1 MQKIWM
7 ISAIAATLIYGQE
20 MTLEEELASQKT
32 TPAVTQDDYMP
43 NISLIL
49 DASYINESLDIDTEH
64 VEIPSFVEGG
74 SDDEHAH
81 TPLVGNDGFNFNYA
95 ELVMSASVDNYF
107 DLMAVF
113 HMTEDDIEIEEGYVV
128 TTSLPYHLRAKIGK
142 FRSDFGYLSN
152 KHEHA
157 YSFQK
162 LPLIYNALLGDHAI
176 NEEGV
181 QLQYVFPTNIYTMAG
196 VELLRGENEQSF
208 GVEGFTTPDLTEVED
223 VSQPSLVVG
232 YLKTSFDIGGST
244 VLGGVSIAKGD
255 SRMNHLG
262 DVHADH
268 EEEGAHAF
276 AGDTTIYG
284 ADLVYKNYFSATQS
298 ITWQSEYLYR
308 EMDGTKYSEVEE
320 GVWGSSALNKKQAG
334 FYTQLVYQH
343 DRNIRAGVRYSGITQ
358 NDIIANT
365 SPVDST
371 DDIYIISTMAE
382 YNFSE
387 FSRVRLQ
394 YNHDASLYTEDHI
407 TENLIKNNKDEIIVQ
422 FTYAIGAHGAHPF

>member
-7 ISAIAATLIYGQE
+7 ISAISATLMYAQE
-20 MTLEEELASQKT
+20 MSIEEELASQKT
-32 TPAVTQDDYMP
+32 KPAVSQNEYMP

-49 DASYINESLDIDTEH
+49 DASYMNESLDIDTEH
-64 VEIPSFVEGG
+64 VEIPSFVKGG

-81 TPLVGNDGFNFNYA
+81 TPLVGNDGFNLNYA

-128 TTSLPYHLRAKIGK
+128 TTSLPYHLRAKVGK

-181 QLQYVFPTNIYTMAG
+181 QLQYVLPTSIYTMAG

-208 GVEGFTTPDLTEVED
+208 GVEGFTPPEFSAVED

-244 VLGGVSIAKGD
+244 LLGGVSIAKGD
-255 SRMNHLG
+255 SRTNYLG
-262 DVHADH
+262 DGHEG
-268 EEEGAHAF
+268 EEEEAYAF

-284 ADLVYKNYFSATQS
+284 IDLVYKNYFSATQS

-308 EMDGTKYSEVEE
+308 EMDGTQYYNPEDIWSA
-320 GVWGSSALNKKQAG
+320 SALNKKQAG

-343 DRNIRAGVRYSGITQ
+343 DRNIKTGVRYSGITQ
-358 NDIIANT
+358 NDVTLDASHEPI
-365 SPVDST
+365 T
-371 DDIYIISTMAE
+371 DDIYMISAMAE

-387 FSRVRLQ
+387 FSRIRLQ
-394 YNHDASLYTEDHI
+394 YNHDASLYTEDG
-407 TENLIKNNKDEIIVQ
+407 LKNNKDELIVQ

>member
-7 ISAIAATLIYGQE
+7 ISAITATLMYAQE
-20 MTLEEELASQKT
+20 MSIEEQLASQKT
-32 TPAVTQDDYMP
+32 TPAVTQNDYMP

-49 DASYINESLDIDTEH
+49 DASYMNESLDSDTDH

-81 TPLVGNDGFNFNYA
+81 TPLVGNDGFNLNYA

-107 DLMAVF
+107 NLVGVF
-113 HMTEDDIEIEEGYVV
+113 HVTEDFVEIEEGYVV
-128 TTSLPYHLRAKIGK
+128 TTALPYHLRAKVGK

-181 QLQYVFPTNIYTMAG
+181 QLQYVFPTDVYTMAG
-196 VELLRGENEQSF
+196 LELLRGENEQSY
-208 GVEGFTTPDLTEVED
+208 GVEGFTVPDLTEVED

-244 VLGGVSIAKGD
+244 ILGGVSIAKGD

-262 DVHADH
+262 DVHEVH
-268 EEEGAHAF
+268 EEEEGAHAF
-276 AGDTTIYG
+276 AGETTIYG
-284 ADLVYKNYFSATQS
+284 VDLVYKNYFSATRS

-320 GVWGSSALNKKQAG
+320 GVWGTSALNKKQAG
-334 FYTQLVYQH
+334 FYSQLVYQH
-343 DRNIRAGVRYSGITQ
+343 DRNIKTGVRYSGITQ
-358 NDIIANT
+358 NDITANT
-365 SPVDST
+365 SSIPAT
-371 DDIYIISTMAE
+371 DDIYTISAMAE

-394 YNHDASLYTEDHI
+394 YNHDASLYTE
-407 TENLIKNNKDEIIVQ
+407 EGLKNNKDEFIVQ
-422 FTYAIGAHGAHPF
+422 FTYAIGAHGAHAF

>member
-1 MQKIWM
+1 MQKILM
-7 ISAIAATLIYGQE
+7 ISAIAATLMYAQE
-20 MTLEEELASQKT
+20 MSIEEELASQKT
-32 TPAVTQDDYMP
+32 KPKATQNDYMP

-49 DASYINESLDIDTEH
+49 DASYTKESLDIDTEH
-64 VEIPSFVEGG
+64 VEIPSFVHGG
-74 SDDEHAH
+74 GHDEHAH
-81 TPLVGNDGFNFNYA
+81 TPLVGNDGFNLNYA
-95 ELVMSASVDNYF
+95 ELVMSSSVDNYF
-107 DLMAVF
+107 DLIGVF

-176 NEEGV
+176 NEEGL
-181 QLQYVFPTNIYTMAG
+181 QLQYVLPTDIYTMAG

-208 GVEGFTTPDLTEVED
+208 GVEGFTPPDLSTVEEP
-223 VSQPSLVVG
+223 SQPSLVVG

-244 VLGGVSIAKGD
+244 ILGGVSIAKGD
-255 SRMNHLG
+255 SRTNYL
-262 DVHADH
+262 D
-268 EEEGAHAF
+268 EEEEAYAF

-284 ADLVYKNYFSATQS
+284 MDLVYKNYFSATQS

-308 EMDGTKYSEVEE
+308 EMDGTQYSPEE
-320 GVWGSSALNKKQAG
+320 SVWGVSALNKKQAG
-334 FYTQLVYQH
+334 YYTQLVYQH
-343 DRNIRAGVRYSGITQ
+343 DRYIKTGVRYSAISK
-358 NDIIANT
+358 NDITLDAQDEDV
-365 SPVDST
+365 P
-371 DDIYIISTMAE
+371 DDISVLSAMAE

-394 YNHDASLYTEDHI
+394 YNHDASLYTED
-407 TENLIKNNKDEIIVQ
+407 EIKNNKDEFIVQ

>member
-1 MQKIWM
+1 MKKIWM
-7 ISAIAATLIYGQE
+7 ISAITATMIYAQE
-20 MTLEEELASQKT
+20 MSLEEELASQKT
-32 TPAVTQDDYMP
+32 AQAATQDDYMP

-64 VEIPSFVEGG
+64 VEIPSFVEAGG
-74 SDDEHAH
+74 HDEHAH

-95 ELVMSASVDNYF
+95 ELVLSASVDNYF

-181 QLQYVFPTNIYTMAG
+181 QLQYVFPTDIYTMAG

-208 GVEGFTTPDLTEVED
+208 GVEGFTPPDLAEVED

-255 SRMNHLG
+255 SRMNHMG
-262 DVHADH
+262 DEHAEH
-268 EEEGAHAF
+268 EEEEEGAHAF

-284 ADLVYKNYFSATQS
+284 VDLVYKNYFSATRS

-308 EMDGTKYSEVEE
+308 EMDGTKYTEE
-320 GVWGSSALNKKQAG
+320 GASSLNKQQAG

-343 DRNIRAGVRYSGITQ
+343 DQNIRAGVRYSGITQ
-358 NDIIANT
+358 NDITLDA
-365 SPVDST
+365 SPEPMT
-371 DDIYIISTMAE
+371 DDIYIVSAMAE

-387 FSRVRLQ
+387 FSRIRLQ
-394 YNHDASLYTEDHI
+394 YNHDASLYTEDD
-407 TENLIKNNKDEIIVQ
+407 IKNNKDEFIVQ